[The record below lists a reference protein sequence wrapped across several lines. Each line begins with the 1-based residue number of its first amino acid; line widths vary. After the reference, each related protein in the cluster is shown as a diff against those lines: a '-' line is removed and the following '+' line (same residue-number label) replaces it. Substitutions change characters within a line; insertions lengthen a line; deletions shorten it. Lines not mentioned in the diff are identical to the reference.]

1 MNIIILIFISLTLI
15 SSNAISETLK
25 LKYFQT
31 DNRYTY
37 RIDLLK
43 LSLQNTLKSDGAYLL
58 EPVKDEFTQKRGL
71 YYLEK
76 GEKVNIAF
84 FPSNKERESKL
95 LSIKIPILRGL
106 LGYRVSIIRKD
117 NLKSFS
123 NINSLNDLK
132 IKFKAGFCN
141 QWADMEILEINN
153 IPVIGVAKYDNLFK
167 MLSSKRFDYFPRGIN
182 EAWKEISDRKEKFPN
197 LMVEPTLA
205 FYYPYPVYY
214 FVNKKDLK
222 IADRIE
228 RGLNIAI
235 SDGSFKK
242 LFLQYHEK
250 IIQQAG
256 LNNRKFFIL
265 KNPTLEKNTKEPDT
279 SWWLSYE

>member
-153 IPVIGVAKYDNLFK
+153 IPVIGAAKYENLFK

-182 EAWKEISDRKEKFPN
+182 EAWKEISDRKEKFPG
-197 LMVEPTLA
+197 LMVEPTIA

-228 RGLNIAI
+228 RGLNLAI

-250 IIQQAG
+250 IIHQAG

>member
-1 MNIIILIFISLTLI
+1 MNIIIIIFMILTLI

-153 IPVIGVAKYDNLFK
+153 IPVIGAAKYENLFK

-182 EAWKEISDRKEKFPN
+182 EAWKEISDRKEKFPD

-228 RGLNIAI
+228 RGLNLAI